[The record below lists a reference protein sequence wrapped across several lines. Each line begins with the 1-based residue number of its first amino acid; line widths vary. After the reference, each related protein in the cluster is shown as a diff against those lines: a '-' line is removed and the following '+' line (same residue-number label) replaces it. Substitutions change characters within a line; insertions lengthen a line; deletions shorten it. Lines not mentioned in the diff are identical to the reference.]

1 MGFPITLTGIAAGLH
16 ALALLPADGP
26 TEAEVRAAAQSHGL
40 ALGYLSERSELPPIR
55 QGIIIGYGRPAD
67 HAYPT
72 ALDALT
78 ATFATCF
85 A

>member
-1 MGFPITLTGIAAGLH
+1 MYEP
-16 ALALLPADGP
+16 PRSP
-26 TEAEVRAAAQSHGL
+26 TDWPSATCRNEVNF
-40 ALGYLSERSELPPIR
+40 PPIR